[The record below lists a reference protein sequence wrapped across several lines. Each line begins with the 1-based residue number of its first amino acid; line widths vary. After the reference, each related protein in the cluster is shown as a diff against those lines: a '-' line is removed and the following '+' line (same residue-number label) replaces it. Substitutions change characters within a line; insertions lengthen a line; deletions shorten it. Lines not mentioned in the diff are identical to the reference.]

1 MVSARSS
8 PLTPRT
14 FLLGMLGA
22 LVAALLVIVA
32 MVLLGEYTKTRGRLL
47 LTFIVLASFCLS
59 AVPPSALLRRGR
71 LLPIAW
77 TGLVASGAG
86 FVLVAVGIWATPDP
100 DAYWKTT
107 AIVSIAAAATFQTS
121 WLLLLTPV
129 RAFVRLLLWAVMGVS
144 LLAALLSV
152 TGIIGEIRPAA
163 YWWVVFLLVIAGA
176 VESLVLLAFGRRSK
190 TGSVPEN

>member
-1 MVSARSS
+1 MPLLRSN
-8 PLTPRT
+8 PLSPRT
-14 FLLGMLGA
+14 FLSGLLGA
-22 LVAALLVIVA
+22 LAAALLVIVA

-47 LTFIVLASFCLS
+47 LTFLVLAPFCLS
-59 AVPPSALLRRGR
+59 AIPPSALLQRGR
-71 LLPIAW
+71 LLPVAW

-107 AIVSIAAAATFQTS
+107 AIVSIAAASTFQAS

-129 RAFVRLLLWAVMGVS
+129 RDFARLLLWAVMGVS

-152 TGIIGEIRPAA
+152 AGIIGEIRPAA
-163 YWWVVFLLVIAGA
+163 YWWVVFMLVIAG
-176 VESLVLLAFGRRSK
+176 VVGSLLVLAVVLCSK
-190 TGSVPEN
+190 TGGVADD

>member
-1 MVSARSS
+1 MPLLRSN
-8 PLTPRT
+8 PLSPRT
-14 FLLGMLGA
+14 FLSGMLGA

-107 AIVSIAAAATFQTS
+107 AIVSIAAASTFQAS
-121 WLLLLTPV
+121 WLLLLMPV
-129 RAFVRLLLWAVMGVS
+129 RAFARLLLWAVMGVS

-152 TGIIGEIRPAA
+152 AGIIAEIRTAA
-163 YWWVVFLLVIAGA
+163 YWWVVFLSVIAGVVGNLA
-176 VESLVLLAFGRRSK
+176 LLGQSQRR
-190 TGSVPEN
+190 NINADI